1 MNKAMIELAK
11 LFGLNH
17 ERMPREVLAE
27 EVCTLA
33 LEKIRASAVQIRAGQ
48 IQNDCM
54 SSALQ
59 ARNQQCDKLAA
70 VLVKVNEF
78 CQQRGIG
85 KIGDSAAAALMQRHD
100 ELAAQ
105 VERLKHERDEA
116 LTLVIR
122 YQRLL
127 ECAVRGEE
135 FVVGDA
141 IFIGIDTDLAD
152 EIEESFDESPKAALA
167 ALKAQWQAEIHR
179 QYAEIAACDKPAKEP
194 WNSGCGM
201 APDGGYECNCGQC
214 E

>member
-1 MNKAMIELAK
+1 MNNDMIELAK

-27 EVCTLA
+27 DVCTLA

-70 VLVKVNEF
+70 VLVEVNEF

-85 KIGDSAAAALMQRHD
+85 KVGDSASAALMQRHD

-105 VERLKHERDEA
+105 VERLRG
-116 LTLVIR
+116 VI
-122 YQRLL
+122 
-127 ECAVRGEE
+127 V
-135 FVVGDA
+135 DA
-141 IFIGIDTDLAD
+141 INNGAQLDNGCWVYSIDDSVLS
-152 EIEESFDESPKAALA
+152 EQPPAALA
-167 ALKAQWQAEIHR
+167 ALKAKLQADILASTSI
-179 QYAEIAACDKPAKEP
+179 QIAAGKPEATPIQIATSMLEESKRIRQRAKEA
-194 WNSGCGM
+194 C
-201 APDGGYECNCGQC
+201 DG
-214 E
+214 